1 MLALIWGNHTRL
13 TGIPHVIVQQKDSV
27 SVAV

>member
-13 TGIPHVIVQQKDSV
+13 TGISNVIVQQEDSV
-27 SVAV
+27 FVAE